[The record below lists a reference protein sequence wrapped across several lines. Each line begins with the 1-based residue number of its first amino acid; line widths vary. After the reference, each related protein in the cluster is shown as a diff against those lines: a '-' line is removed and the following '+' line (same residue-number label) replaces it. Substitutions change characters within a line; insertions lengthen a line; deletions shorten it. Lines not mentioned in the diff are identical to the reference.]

1 MKSNR
6 KNSGT
11 AATAAQNDSAAIE
24 QEEPV
29 VGYIVQQDSF
39 ETRLYGE
46 VNVDYVA
53 FEGHSGIHEG
63 LILVHRQVPY
73 GMAMAQYRTE
83 IMAAHPVRLPIR
95 LH

>member
-6 KNSGT
+6 KTSGT
-11 AATAAQNDSAAIE
+11 AATAANNDAAAIE
-24 QEEPV
+24 HEEPV
-29 VGYIVQQDSF
+29 VGFIVQQDSF
-39 ETRLYGE
+39 QTRLYGE
-46 VNVDYVA
+46 VHVDYIA
-53 FEGHSGIHEG
+53 FGGHSGVNEG

-73 GMAMAQYRTE
+73 GMAMTQYRTE